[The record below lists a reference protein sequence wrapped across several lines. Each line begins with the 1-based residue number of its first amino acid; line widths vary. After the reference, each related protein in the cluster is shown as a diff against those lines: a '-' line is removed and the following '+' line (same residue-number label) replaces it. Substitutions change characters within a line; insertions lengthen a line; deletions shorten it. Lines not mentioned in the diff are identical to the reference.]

1 MLMSILLPFSGSV
14 QCEASGNMF
23 WITKKASRLDAMSN
37 PLSIALAKTLEI
49 AKSPKPLVVVTG
61 PTGSGK
67 TGLSIELA
75 LALKG
80 EGITTEI
87 INADSRQCYKFMDV
101 GTAKITEEEMKG
113 IPHHL
118 LSVLDPKEP
127 ATIAWFQ
134 EVATIAIADC
144 HARGVLPM
152 LVGGSMLYLSS
163 VIDGLKPLP
172 SDPALRQ
179 KLQKIYDLDEG
190 VTLQKELMHLDPESG
205 ASIER
210 RNAVYLIRAVEI
222 CRLTGKSASEVRT
235 KTPSPYTLA
244 LFFMDLP
251 VDVLDARIEARTR
264 ALLASGWAEEVE
276 SLWRKGHDVKDP
288 GFVSHGYREILF
300 RLKKGKNAAE
310 VKTDPSVI
318 AQINTVTRQYA
329 KRQRTW
335 WRRDERV
342 IRLQPLG

>member
-1 MLMSILLPFSGSV
+1 MSSMLG
-14 QCEASGNMF
+14 
-23 WITKKASRLDAMSN
+23 T
-37 PLSIALAKTLEI
+37 ALARTLEI
-49 AKSPKPLVVVTG
+49 VHEPKPLVVVTG

-80 EGITTEI
+80 EGITAEI
-87 INADSRQCYKFMDV
+87 INADSRQCYKLMDI
-101 GTAKITEEEMKG
+101 GTAKITEAEMSG
-113 IPHHL
+113 VPHHL
-118 LSVLDPKEP
+118 FSVLDPKEP
-127 ATIAWFQ
+127 ATIAWYQ
-134 EVATIAIADC
+134 EAATAAIADC

-172 SDPALRQ
+172 SDPTLRA
-179 KLQKIYDLDEG
+179 KLQKIYDQDEG

-205 ASIER
+205 ASVER

-222 CRLTGKSASEVRT
+222 CRLTGKPASEVRT
-235 KTPSPYTLA
+235 KSPSPYTLA
-244 LFFMDLP
+244 LFFLDLP
-251 VDVLDARIEARTR
+251 VEVLDARIVARTLV
-264 ALLASGWAEEVE
+264 LLDAGWVEEVE
-276 SLWRKGHDVKDP
+276 SLRQKGYDVKDP

-300 RLKKGKNAAE
+300 RLKKGKNVAE

-342 IRLQPLG
+342 IRLQA

>member
-1 MLMSILLPFSGSV
+1 MS
-14 QCEASGNMF
+14 
-23 WITKKASRLDAMSN
+23 T

-49 AKSPKPLVVVTG
+49 ARAEKPLVVVTG

-67 TGLSIELA
+67 TSLSIELA
-75 LALKG
+75 LAMKE
-80 EGITTEI
+80 EGIAAEI
-87 INADSRQCYKFMDV
+87 INADSRQCYRMMDI
-101 GTAKITEEEMKG
+101 GTAKITTEEMKG
-113 IPHHL
+113 VPHHL

-127 ATIAWFQ
+127 ATIAWYQ
-134 EVATIAIADC
+134 AEAERAIADC

-172 SDPALRQ
+172 SDPELRA
-179 KLQKIYDLDEG
+179 KLQKVYDLDEG

-205 ASIER
+205 ATVER

-222 CRLTGKSASEVRT
+222 CRLTGKPASVARA
-235 KTPSPYTLA
+235 KAPSPYTLA
-244 LFFMDLP
+244 LFFMDVP
-251 VDVLDARIEARTR
+251 TDVLEARIVARTK
-264 ALLASGWAEEVE
+264 ALMASGWTEEVDALRQKHY
-276 SLWRKGHDVKDP
+276 SAKDP
-288 GFVSHGYREILF
+288 GFISHGYREILA
-300 RLKKGKNAAE
+300 RLNKGRKVE
-310 VKTDPSVI
+310 DVKVDPAVI

-342 IRLQPLG
+342 IRLAA

>member
-1 MLMSILLPFSGSV
+1 
-14 QCEASGNMF
+14 MF
-23 WITKKASRLDAMSN
+23 WIRKKPSRLDAMSTS
-37 PLSIALAKTLEI
+37 LSIALAKTLEI
-49 AKSPKPLVVVTG
+49 ACLPKPLVVVTG

-80 EGITTEI
+80 EGITAEV
-87 INADSRQCYKFMDV
+87 INADSRQCYQLMDI
-101 GTAKITEEEMKG
+101 GTAKITPEEMKG
-113 IPHHL
+113 VPHHL
-118 LSVLDPKEP
+118 LSVLDPKTP
-127 ATIAWFQ
+127 ATIAWYQ
-134 EVATIAIADC
+134 EEAERAIADC

-179 KLQKIYDLDEG
+179 KLQGIYDLDEG
-190 VTLQKELMHLDPESG
+190 VTLQKELMHLDPKSG
-205 ASIER
+205 ATVER

-222 CRLTGKSASEVRT
+222 CRLTGKPASEART
-235 KTPSPYTLA
+235 KAPSPYALA
-244 LFFMDLP
+244 LFFMDVP
-251 VDVLDARIEARTR
+251 TDVLDARIAARTR
-264 ALLASGWAEEVE
+264 ILLDGGWAEEVE
-276 SLWRKGHDVKDP
+276 SLLRKGYDAKDP

-300 RLKKGKNAAE
+300 RLKKGKNVAE
-310 VKTDPSVI
+310 VKTDPAVI
-318 AQINTVTRQYA
+318 AQINSVTRQYA

-342 IRLQPLG
+342 IRLAA

>member
-1 MLMSILLPFSGSV
+1 MS
-14 QCEASGNMF
+14 
-23 WITKKASRLDAMSN
+23 T
-37 PLSIALAKTLEI
+37 PLSIALTKTREI
-49 AKSPKPLVVVTG
+49 TTASRPLVVVTG

-67 TGLSIELA
+67 TSLSIELA

-80 EGITTEI
+80 EGIAAEI
-87 INADSRQCYKFMDV
+87 INADSRQCYKLMDI
-101 GTAKITEEEMKG
+101 GTAKITTEEMQG
-113 IPHHL
+113 VPHHL

-127 ATIAWFQ
+127 ATIAWYQ
-134 EVATIAIADC
+134 AEAEKAIADC
-144 HARGVLPM
+144 HARGVVPM

-172 SDPALRQ
+172 SDPVLRA

-205 ASIER
+205 ATVER

-222 CRLTGKSASEVRT
+222 CRLTGKPASIARA
-235 KTPSPYTLA
+235 KAPSPYTLA
-244 LFFMDLP
+244 LFFMDVP
-251 VDVLDARIEARTR
+251 TDVLEARIVARTR
-264 ALLASGWAEEVE
+264 VLLDSGWAEEVE
-276 SLWRKGHDVKDP
+276 NLRRQGYGAKDP

-300 RLKKGKNAAE
+300 RLQKGKNVAE

-342 IRLQPLG
+342 IRLAA

>member
-1 MLMSILLPFSGSV
+1 MLG
-14 QCEASGNMF
+14 
-23 WITKKASRLDAMSN
+23 T
-37 PLSIALAKTLEI
+37 ALARTLEI
-49 AKSPKPLVVVTG
+49 AHAPKPLVVVTG

-80 EGITTEI
+80 EGITAEI
-87 INADSRQCYKFMDV
+87 INADSRQCYKLMDI
-101 GTAKITEEEMKG
+101 GTAKITETEMSG
-113 IPHHL
+113 VPHHL
-118 LSVLDPKEP
+118 FSVLDPKEP
-127 ATIAWFQ
+127 ATIAWYQ
-134 EVATIAIADC
+134 DVATAQIADC

-172 SDPALRQ
+172 SDPALRA
-179 KLQKIYDLDEG
+179 KLQKIYDQDEG

-205 ASIER
+205 ASVER

-222 CRLTGKSASEVRT
+222 CRLTGKPASEVRT
-235 KTPSPYTLA
+235 KSPSPYALV
-244 LFFMDLP
+244 LFFLDLP
-251 VDVLDARIEARTR
+251 VEVLDARIVARTR
-264 ALLASGWAEEVE
+264 VLLDAGWVEEVE
-276 SLWRKGHDVKDP
+276 SLRQRGYDVKDP

-300 RLKKGKNAAE
+300 RLKKGKNVAE

-342 IRLQPLG
+342 IRLQA

>member
-1 MLMSILLPFSGSV
+1 MGIVSTM
-14 QCEASGNMF
+14 
-23 WITKKASRLDAMSN
+23 
-37 PLSIALAKTLEI
+37 LSIALQKTLEI

-75 LALKG
+75 LALREKG
-80 EGITTEI
+80 IAAEI
-87 INADSRQCYKFMDV
+87 INADSRQCYKHLDI
-101 GTAKITEEEMKG
+101 GTAKITTEEMRG
-113 IPHHL
+113 VPHHL
-118 LSVLDPKEP
+118 LSVLDPKEN
-127 ATIAWFQ
+127 ATIAWYQ
-134 EVATIAIADC
+134 EVATAAITDC

-163 VIDGLKPLP
+163 VIDGLQPLP
-172 SDPALRQ
+172 SDPALRA

-222 CRLTGKSASEVRT
+222 CRLTGKPASQVRS
-235 KTPSPYTLA
+235 KAPSPYTLA
-244 LFFMDLP
+244 LFFMDVP
-251 VDVLDARIEARTR
+251 TDVLDARIEARTR
-264 ALLASGWAEEVE
+264 VLLDSGWAEEVE
-276 SLWRKGHDVKDP
+276 SLWKNGYDVKDP

-300 RLKKGKNAAE
+300 RLKKGKNVAE

-342 IRLQPLG
+342 IKLAPYARG